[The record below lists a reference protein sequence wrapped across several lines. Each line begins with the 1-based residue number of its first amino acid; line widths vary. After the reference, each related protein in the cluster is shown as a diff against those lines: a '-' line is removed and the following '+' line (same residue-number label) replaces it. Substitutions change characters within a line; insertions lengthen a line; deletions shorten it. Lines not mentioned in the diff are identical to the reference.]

1 MPHPRATGRNK
12 CYTINKNI
20 RVAKCSGYTVI
31 RNDSLIFSISLTV
44 QMVNDRHGDQQPQEN
59 HKKMKK
65 MTDNRVGT
73 KWEWPD

>member
-31 RNDSLIFSISLTV
+31 RNDSLIFSIS